1 MYNGRGNRVAAE
13 DQEERRPVLSG
24 KKRSSYLDKRTR
36 LLSDASSSSSH
47 SSEPDPDSIA
57 GMRLRGSLVPSPGGP
72 RSGAPGAGGQD
83 CGDFADEW
91 STKGVTKAC
100 EYVGSFSVAH
110 LQPNNRA
117 EFVRLQLQSLQ
128 NPKKSRPVSL
138 FISLSGIK
146 VYDPE
151 NHQVTLMAHAL
162 KRISYATCDPD
173 FCQFAFLSR
182 NPKGP
187 VGIQYCHVFITR
199 EPSEAEEINAIVGK
213 AFKVAYASLRSKK
226 QFFELIEE
234 LNREQ
239 EEYFAQITHQQNV
252 VTRVGSWIDG
262 RERELVVGQG
272 RVWAK
277 QVAGRKQHKQPHII
291 AGIDP
296 ALQVTIPPPNH
307 CRSPV
312 NFSASSQSQRPS
324 SSQAQMGASASRN
337 ARINSAES
345 GDSAEEFEWVTEE
358 DIEEGEVQPSAP
370 TMEAEVAFKQTQ
382 RTVALPPAPYYEVEP
397 CNEWTARS
405 IALPTTGFSIIHEQK
420 TKHLVLQKDQ
430 AAASSSG
437 SSMALIETHR
447 AHTPGQILLQDS
459 TVPPPF
465 TYKPNKEED
474 DCYGYGNGYSENRL
488 SEYSDRDSF
497 DYDRS
502 YAILEQ
508 FINATCDISGDWL
521 DPDLRPSPVSK
532 EPSERP
538 FDDVQSEGNS
548 EQQDSVS
555 INNNIKKLSDESSVS
570 APDSVNIPQPIPHRS
585 MQQGDLSTDDV
596 QGQRSSPPIN
606 NQSQRLSK
614 LSCQEDQVAHLN
626 GQAMNINQNAN
637 EEPGR
642 DKPKPT
648 PRKAKA
654 PAPPIPVDAGKVG
667 HGKGPAP
674 PIPSADV
681 NRLVNVDES
690 SEKNNLKRSAS
701 SVSSSGGEAVSR
713 ALAAPKS
720 LDIAGAAAVSQRLLK
735 GQAST
740 ASQRSGGRSPGHVGH
755 KVEVEIGKFRCKKV
769 SNNGIAP
776 PLPPRSTSLVEN
788 GMSQDGS
795 SAHGNPIQ
803 YKDVTE
809 APWFKAGVPREI
821 AVEIL
826 QQEERGAFIVRESKS
841 HPGCFA
847 LSIKV
852 DGDFNETG
860 IANYLVVRT
869 KNGGYT
875 IKGFG
880 RDFADLPRLVHHY
893 ALHQEQLPCKLN
905 LSRCNPLFRQD
916 EDEGEEE
923 GDGDGDL
930 DYTSRTDYK
939 PVMAGMK

>member
-1 MYNGRGNRVAAE
+1 
-13 DQEERRPVLSG
+13 
-24 KKRSSYLDKRTR
+24 
-36 LLSDASSSSSH
+36 
-47 SSEPDPDSIA
+47 
-57 GMRLRGSLVPSPGGP
+57 
-72 RSGAPGAGGQD
+72 
-83 CGDFADEW
+83 
-91 STKGVTKAC
+91 
-100 EYVGSFSVAH
+100 
-110 LQPNNRA
+110 
-117 EFVRLQLQSLQ
+117 
-128 NPKKSRPVSL
+128 
-138 FISLSGIK
+138 
-146 VYDPE
+146 
-151 NHQVTLMAHAL
+151 MAHAL

-199 EPSEAEEINAIVGK
+199 EPNETEEINAIVGK

-239 EEYFAQITHQQNV
+239 EEYFAQITHQQNAA
-252 VTRVGSWIDG
+252 TRVGSWVDG
-262 RERELVVGQG
+262 RERELSVGQG

-296 ALQVTIPPPNH
+296 AHQIIPPPTNR

-312 NFSASSQSQRPS
+312 NFATPPQSQQPS
-324 SSQAQMGASASRN
+324 SSQAQLMNNSSLDVNQSGASANRGVPIIRSG
-337 ARINSAES
+337 S

-358 DIEEGEVQPSAP
+358 DIDEDDTQASAP
-370 TMEAEVAFKQTQ
+370 TIEAEVAFKQTH
-382 RTVALPPAPYYEVEP
+382 RTIALPPAPYYEVEP

-405 IALPTTGFSIIHEQK
+405 IALPTTAFSIIHEQK
-420 TKHLVLQKDQ
+420 TKHLVLQNDQ
-430 AAASSSG
+430 APPSTSRG
-437 SSMALIETHR
+437 NMALMESHR
-447 AHTPGQILLQDS
+447 AQTPGQILLQDS

-465 TYKPNKEED
+465 TYKPNREDD

-538 FDDVQSEGNS
+538 FEDVQSENS
-548 EQQDSVS
+548 EQRDS
-555 INNNIKKLSDESSVS
+555 IPNNNNVQKLADENGANSQ
-570 APDSVNIPQPIPHRS
+570 DNVNAPQPVPRQS
-585 MQQGDLSTDDV
+585 KAQGDMAPESLQSQRSSSPNN
-596 QGQRSSPPIN
+596 QGQRLSRPSS
-606 NQSQRLSK
+606 
-614 LSCQEDQVAHLN
+614 QEDRVAHLN

-637 EEPGR
+637 EEPGK
-642 DKPKPT
+642 DKPKPA
-648 PRKAKA
+648 PRKGKA
-654 PAPPIPVDAGKVG
+654 PAPPIPVDIVKSV

-674 PIPSADV
+674 PIPVEV
-681 NRLVNVDES
+681 NKLVNVDEA

-701 SVSSSGGEAVSR
+701 SASSNAEASSR

-735 GQAST
+735 GQSSIS
-740 ASQRSGGRSPGHVGH
+740 SQDSCKRSGGRSPGHVGH

-769 SNNGIAP
+769 TNNGIAP

-788 GMSQDGS
+788 GTAQDGGG
-795 SAHGNPIQ
+795 AHGNPIQ

-826 QQEERGAFIVRESKS
+826 QQEVKGAFIVRESKS

-852 DGDFNETG
+852 DGDFNESG

-893 ALHQEQLPCKLN
+893 SLHQEQLPCKLN
-905 LSRCNPLFRQD
+905 LSCCNPLFRQD

-923 GDGDGDL
+923 GGGDL
-930 DYTSRTDYK
+930 DYTSRTDFK